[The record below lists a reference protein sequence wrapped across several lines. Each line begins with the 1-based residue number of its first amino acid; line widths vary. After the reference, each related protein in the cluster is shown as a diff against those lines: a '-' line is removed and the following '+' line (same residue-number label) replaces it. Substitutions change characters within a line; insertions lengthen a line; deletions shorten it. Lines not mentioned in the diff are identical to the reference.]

1 MAEQLVDGSG
11 DDLVPASISKGYL
24 FILLGPLFVDL
35 ASNDIE
41 GNVVI
46 CGFD

>member
-1 MAEQLVDGSG
+1 MAEQVVDGLG
-11 DDLVPASISKGYL
+11 DNLVPTSIGKWHPL
-24 FILLGPLFVDL
+24 ILLGPLFVDL
-35 ASNDIE
+35 ATNYIE